1 MRHVKDK
8 KYTYYLFLG
17 TVVQQMIQ
25 RFLESLAC
33 TLEKSDQRMSM
44 ARILFKSPLNP
55 WSICLL
61 VIAPNIPTTIK
72 FSHREHT
79 CEHCNFCRSTCN
91 CFFPRS
97 FLFVSLPELLEFVPI
112 EAKLDR
118 DVSAI
123 FGIMSIVW
131 LLVFP
136 VLTKDFFRWR
146 WSEDIKYV
154 FFIFSSPE
162 IRL

>member
-1 MRHVKDK
+1 MQHVRYK

-91 CFFPRS
+91 CFFFVPFCS
-97 FLFVSLPELLEFVPI
+97 FLYLNSLSLSQSRLNWI
-112 EAKLDR
+112 EMWAQSSESWAL
-118 DVSAI
+118 
-123 FGIMSIVW
+123 FGSLSFQFWQKMS
-131 LLVFP
+131 LG
-136 VLTKDFFRWR
+136 
-146 WSEDIKYV
+146 EDGQRILNMV
-154 FFIFSSPE
+154 FIFSSPE